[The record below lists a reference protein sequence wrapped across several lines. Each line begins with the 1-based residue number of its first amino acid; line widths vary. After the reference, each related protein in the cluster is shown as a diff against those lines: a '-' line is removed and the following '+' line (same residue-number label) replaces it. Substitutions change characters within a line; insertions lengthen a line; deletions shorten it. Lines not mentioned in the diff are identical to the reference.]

1 MVTDLCDRTVI
12 TKPDRKR
19 SFTSISKKVCVC
31 VCVHMQKN
39 VPPEIKEQSCKV
51 AIWIIRPVFYRSI
64 TIFAMTHFFNLL
76 PLNSALVSNNEAVI
90 IVQTLSLN
98 SRTPTT
104 VLH

>member
-1 MVTDLCDRTVI
+1 M
-12 TKPDRKR
+12 
-19 SFTSISKKVCVC
+19 C

-51 AIWIIRPVFYRSI
+51 AIWIIRSVFYRSI
-64 TIFAMTHFFNLL
+64 SIFAMTHFFNLL
-76 PLNSALVSNNEAVI
+76 SLNSALVSNNEAVI

-104 VLH
+104 VLHYLFGNYSHFYA